1 MEAWV
6 YELFTNGASPNF
18 SFSQLSDHI
27 NIHIADLID

>member
-1 MEAWV
+1 MEGCV